1 MAIKRYTADA
11 DTTITNAYKPNL
23 RTRATDANMGES
35 DILETF
41 SIYAQASSSSYEK
54 SRILTKFPISE
65 IISDR
70 AAGSIP
76 ASGSVNFFIK
86 LSNAKHSE
94 ATPED
99 FTLNVLAVSKSWDE
113 GYGLDMESYKDLGTA
128 NWISASCLNG
138 TGSAWTTEGGDY
150 HASPVYESFFDYGT
164 EDLEV
169 DITQL
174 VEEWIDGTKSNYG
187 VGVHLTSSD
196 EGAARSFYTKRFFA
210 RGSEFFF
217 KRPYIEARYD
227 STIKDRRNSFI
238 VSSSLLEAEDNE
250 NTLFIY
256 NRVRGHLKNIPGV
269 GTGSIHVSLY
279 SGSYLPVGNP
289 LTLSNGNQ
297 SVEGGFYDTGI
308 YTASVGVFVEFP
320 YVYDVWHNDLP
331 DPGRVEYTTG
341 SRISVL
347 AHDASNQVDTAGYVS
362 SITNLQRSYR
372 KGENVRFRTFARFKD
387 WNPTIYTVSTTNIE
401 SEIIEDAYY
410 KIYRIIDGFEVVG
423 YGTGSLNHTRLSY
436 DLEGNYFDFDMSILE
451 PGYMYAIKLAYFR
464 SGKYEEQPETF
475 KFKVKQ

>member
-23 RTRATDANMGES
+23 KTRAEDANMGES

-41 SIYAQASSSSYEK
+41 SIYAQESSSSYEK

-76 ASGSVNFFIK
+76 ASGSVNFFIR
-86 LSNAKHSE
+86 LTNAKHTE
-94 ATPED
+94 TTPED
-99 FTLNVLAVSKSWDE
+99 FTLNVLAVSRSWDE

-128 NWISASCLNG
+128 NWLSSSCLSG
-138 TGSAWTTEGGDY
+138 TPTAWTAPGGDY
-150 HASPVYESFFDYGT
+150 HASPVYDSFFDYGT
-164 EDLEV
+164 ENLEV

-187 VGVHLTSSD
+187 VGVHFTSS
-196 EGAARSFYTKRFFA
+196 EESAARSFYTKRFFA

-256 NRVRGHLKNIPGV
+256 NRVRGHLKNIASI
-269 GTGSIHVSLY
+269 GTGSVYVSLY
-279 SGSYLPVGNP
+279 SGSFLPVGNP
-289 LTLSNGNQ
+289 LTLSNGVQ
-297 SVEGGFYDTGI
+297 AVTGGFYDTGI
-308 YTASVGVFVEFP
+308 YSASVGVFVEFP
-320 YVYDVWHNDLP
+320 YVYDVWHNNLT
-331 DPGRVEYTTG
+331 GTARVEYTTG
-341 SRISVL
+341 SRINVL
-347 AHDASNQVDTAGYVS
+347 SYDTSNQVDTARYVS
-362 SITNLQRSYR
+362 AITNLQRSYR
-372 KGENVRFRTFARFKD
+372 KDENVRFRTFTRFKD

-410 KIYRIIDGFEVVG
+410 KIYRIVDGFEVVG
-423 YGTGSLNHTRLSY
+423 YGTGSLNYTRLSY

-451 PGYMYAIKLAYFR
+451 PGYAYAIKLAYFR
-464 SGKYEEQPETF
+464 SGKYEEQPEIF
-475 KFKVKQ
+475 KFKTR